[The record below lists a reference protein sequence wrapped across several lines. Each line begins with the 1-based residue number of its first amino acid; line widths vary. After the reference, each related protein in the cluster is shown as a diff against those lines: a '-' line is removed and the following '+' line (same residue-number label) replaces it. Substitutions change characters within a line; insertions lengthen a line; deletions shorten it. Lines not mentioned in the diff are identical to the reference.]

1 MIWTGAPDTG
11 KVPRV
16 VASLARSSVT
26 LPPQFATQTFA
37 PSNVRIPL
45 QRNLEKAAYWYKKAY
60 KSGDDCGALNLAI
73 DRRKQGNIRSAVI
86 WFKISST
93 SRTRENGQ
101 RGSGGASARAFS
113 PECT

>member
-1 MIWTGAPDTG
+1 MDEL
-11 KVPRV
+11 KVGP
-16 VASLARSSVT
+16 
-26 LPPQFATQTFA
+26 
-37 PSNVRIPL
+37 NVRIPL

-60 KSGDDCGALNLAI
+60 KSGDNCGALNLAI